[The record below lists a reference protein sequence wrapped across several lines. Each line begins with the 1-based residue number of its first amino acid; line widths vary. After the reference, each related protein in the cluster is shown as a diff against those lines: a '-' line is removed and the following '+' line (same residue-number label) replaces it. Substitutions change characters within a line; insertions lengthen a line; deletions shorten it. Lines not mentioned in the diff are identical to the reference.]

1 MNTTVTTL
9 LREFPKVRRAAM
21 RGERVVVKTRAGNLI
36 LTRETNPETP
46 LFGCLSDMAT
56 DNGIEAN
63 EFAIAVRAW
72 KLQK

>member
-9 LREFPKVRRAAM
+9 LREFPKIRRAAM

-36 LTRETNPETP
+36 LTREKDPEAP

-56 DNGIEAN
+56 DNGLEAD
-63 EFAIAVRAW
+63 EFAISMKVW
-72 KLQK
+72 NLKK